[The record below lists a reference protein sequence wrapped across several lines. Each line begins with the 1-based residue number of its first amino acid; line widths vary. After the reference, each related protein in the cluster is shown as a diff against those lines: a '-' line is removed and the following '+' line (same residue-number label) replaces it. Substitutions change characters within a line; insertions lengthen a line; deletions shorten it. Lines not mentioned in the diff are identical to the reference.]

1 MGSDA
6 HRFGGKTES
15 SRLIT
20 CRGPPPKVTTQPV
33 ILALLFLLGLSLTL
47 LAVSILSAIG
57 WKQKSDRATE
67 NANYNAGLWAEAE
80 AKNLE
85 LLVEAARLSGSLVAH
100 ERHSTVIERIAV
112 QAIRTSAEREGL
124 DPEEVDEILT
134 GDKILEAEDIG

>member
-1 MGSDA
+1 M
-6 HRFGGKTES
+6 
-15 SRLIT
+15 
-20 CRGPPPKVTTQPV
+20 
-33 ILALLFLLGLSLTL
+33 ILTLLFLLGLSLTL

-67 NANYNAGLWAEAE
+67 NANYNAGLWADAE
-80 AKNLE
+80 ARNVE
-85 LLVEAARLSGSLVAH
+85 LLIENARLLGVLAGY

-124 DPEEVDEILT
+124 DPEEVDEILA